1 MAMNNA
7 ERRLARILADEDYGP
22 KLARLRGNDERRI
35 LNLIEQNKGKEA
47 RSEILRLDE
56 ARRAKRRA
64 SSASRPEKERKAV
77 ANILSK
83 VGRANEK
90 RIREN
95 VTLMTIAE
103 LDFAGDASADELQ
116 RKARNPPY
124 TVNRK
129 GDDVN
134 PFWYH

>member
-1 MAMNNA
+1 MAMSNA
-7 ERRLARILADEDYGP
+7 ERRLARILSDEDYGP
-22 KLARLRGNDERRI
+22 KLARLRGADERRI

-64 SSASRPEKERKAV
+64 SSTSRPQKERKAV

-83 VGRANEK
+83 FPRANEK
-90 RIREN
+90 RVRDN
-95 VTLMTIAE
+95 VALMTIAE
-103 LDFAGDASADELQ
+103 LDFAGEGSKDDIEL
-116 RKARNPPY
+116 RARRPPY
-124 TVNRK
+124 IVNRK

>member
-1 MAMNNA
+1 MAMSNA
-7 ERRLARILADEDYGP
+7 ERRLARILSDEDYGP
-22 KLARLRGNDERRI
+22 KLARLRGADERRV
-35 LNLIEQNKGKEA
+35 LDLIDQGKGKEA

-64 SSASRPEKERKAV
+64 SSMSRPQKERKAV

-83 VGRANEK
+83 LSRVNEK

-103 LDFAGDASADELQ
+103 LDFAGEASADELQ
-116 RKARNPPY
+116 LKARYPAY